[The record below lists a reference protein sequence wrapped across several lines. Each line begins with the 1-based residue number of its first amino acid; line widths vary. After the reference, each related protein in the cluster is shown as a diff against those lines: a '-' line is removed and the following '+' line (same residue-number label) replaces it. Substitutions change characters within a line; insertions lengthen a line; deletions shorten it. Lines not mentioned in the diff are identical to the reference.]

1 LKPVSFMD
9 VIKVTAGRIFCT
21 LFYKTKIKPFR
32 LIGDVIIRNSKIKVF
47 DVIYVL
53 ADLSSLNV
61 ISPKYESP
69 VLKKL
74 MSLVN
79 ENSIFIDVG
88 AHIGKYSLLLA
99 RRAKLV
105 VAIEPDPIS
114 FSALKRAIMINKLR
128 KIVALNIAVSDTDGQ
143 CFFYMH
149 RWSVVSSIKVSQGSF
164 KTILV
169 KSMTLDSIAKTLKTR
184 IDVIKI
190 DVEGAEVEVIK
201 GAKNLLTQHKPK
213 LVMEVWEDNFNNVID
228 LLEGLGYKYEILEH
242 YINERYYNI
251 LFYCE

>member
-1 LKPVSFMD
+1 MD
-9 VIKVTAGRIFCT
+9 AIKVTAGRIFNT

-32 LIGDVIIRNSKIKVF
+32 LIGDIIIRNSKIKVF

-88 AHIGKYSLLLA
+88 AHIGKHSLLLA

-114 FSALKRAIMINKLR
+114 FGALKRAIMINKLR
-128 KIVALNIAVSDTDGQ
+128 KIVALNVAVSDTDGQ

-149 RWSVVSSIKVSQGSF
+149 RSSVASSIKVSQGSF
-164 KTILV
+164 KTIFV
-169 KSMTLDSIAKTLKTR
+169 KCMTLDSIAKTLKLGV
-184 IDVIKI
+184 DVIKI

-213 LVMEVWEDNFNNVID
+213 LIMEVWEDNFNNVID

>member
-1 LKPVSFMD
+1 MD

-32 LIGDVIIRNSKIKVF
+32 LIGDIIIRNSKIKVF

-53 ADLSSLNV
+53 TDLSSLNV

-128 KIVALNIAVSDTDGQ
+128 KKIVALNIAVSDTDGQ

-149 RWSVVSSIKVSQGSF
+149 RSTVASSIKVSQGSF
-164 KTILV
+164 KILVV
-169 KSMTLDSIAKTLKTR
+169 KSMTLDSIAETLKLGV
-184 IDVIKI
+184 DVIKI

-213 LVMEVWEDNFNNVID
+213 LIMEVWEDNFNNVID

-242 YINERYYNI
+242 YINDGYYNI
-251 LFYCE
+251 LFIPSRKSQS